1 MSVLVFC
8 GVDALPD
15 PSTGK
20 NCAGGSMQP
29 ADGLRTRFIA
39 ALKPGVEEI
48 EFCDGVTQLITRF
61 HRIQA
66 APAVLILVIGRP
78 DTLEALICVR
88 DLFDGI
94 PAIIVLTGKDP
105 QMLRRVHTL
114 GPRYISY
121 DDGDLADV
129 AAVFANLTDR

>member
-1 MSVLVFC
+1 MSVLVLC
-8 GVDALPD
+8 GAND
-15 PSTGK
+15 
-20 NCAGGSMQP
+20 
-29 ADGLRTRFIA
+29 LRTRLIGT
-39 ALKPGVEEI
+39 LEPGGDEI
-48 EFCDGVTQLITRF
+48 EFCDSVTQLITRF

-66 APAVLILVIGRP
+66 APAVLILVIDRP

-94 PAIIVLTGKDP
+94 PAIVVLTGKDP